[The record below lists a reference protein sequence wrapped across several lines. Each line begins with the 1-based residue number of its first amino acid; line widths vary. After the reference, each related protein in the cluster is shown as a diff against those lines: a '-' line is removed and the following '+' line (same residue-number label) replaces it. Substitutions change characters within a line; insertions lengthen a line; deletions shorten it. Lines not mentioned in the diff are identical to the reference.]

1 MLYTKALQT
10 LIGELQ
16 KLPGI
21 GPKSAQ
27 RLAFYLL
34 RQPDAEVK
42 KLAAA
47 LVDAKERIRTCS
59 RCCNLSETDP
69 CELCL
74 APRDDSLLCLVAEP
88 RDLVALERTREFKGR
103 YHVLGGLISPM
114 DGVGPEQ
121 LKIAELLA
129 RLQAADAVHE
139 VILALGSTV
148 EGEATSLYLTRLLKP
163 VGLKITR
170 LAFGLPMGSDLEF
183 ADEVTLARAL
193 VARREV

>member
-1 MLYTKALQT
+1 MLYTKPLQT
-10 LIGELQ
+10 LIAELQ

-21 GPKSAQ
+21 GAKSAQ
-27 RLAFYLL
+27 RLAFHIL
-34 RQPDAEVK
+34 RQPDADVR
-42 KLAAA
+42 KLASA
-47 LVDAKERIRTCS
+47 LVEAKERIRTCS
-59 RCCNLSETDP
+59 RCCNLSEVDP

-74 APRDDSLLCLVAEP
+74 APRDDAVVCLVAEP

-114 DGVGPEQ
+114 DGIGPDQ

-129 RLQAADAVHE
+129 RLQSGAATDE
-139 VILALGSTV
+139 IILALGSTI

-163 VGLKITR
+163 LGLKVTR
-170 LAFGLPMGSDLEF
+170 LAFGLPMGAELEY

>member
-1 MLYTKALQT
+1 MLYTRPLAA

-27 RLAFYLL
+27 RLAFHLL
-34 RQPDAEVK
+34 RQDSGEVRRLADALLE
-42 KLAAA
+42 
-47 LVDAKERIRTCS
+47 AKDRIKSCS
-59 RCCNLSETDP
+59 RCCNLSAEDP

-74 APRDDSLLCLVAEP
+74 APGRDDLMLCVVAEP

-121 LKIAELLA
+121 LKVTELLA
-129 RLQAADAVHE
+129 RLGAGGIRE
-139 VILALGSTV
+139 VILALNPTV
-148 EGEATSLYLTRLLKP
+148 EGEATTLYLSRLLKP
-163 VGLKITR
+163 LGATVSR
-170 LAFGLPMGSDLEF
+170 LAFGLPMGTDLDF

-193 VARREV
+193 EGRREL

>member
-1 MLYTKALQT
+1 MLYTRTLQAL
-10 LIGELQ
+10 ISELQ

-27 RLAFYLL
+27 RLAFHLL
-34 RQPDAEVK
+34 RQPEAEVR

-47 LVDAKERIRTCS
+47 LLEAKERIRTCS
-59 RCCNLSETDP
+59 RCCNLSESDP

-74 APRDDSLLCLVAEP
+74 APRDDAVVCLVAEP

-129 RLQAADAVHE
+129 RLQATDRIAE

-163 VGLKITR
+163 LGLKVTR
-170 LAFGLPMGSDLEF
+170 LAFGLPMGSELEY